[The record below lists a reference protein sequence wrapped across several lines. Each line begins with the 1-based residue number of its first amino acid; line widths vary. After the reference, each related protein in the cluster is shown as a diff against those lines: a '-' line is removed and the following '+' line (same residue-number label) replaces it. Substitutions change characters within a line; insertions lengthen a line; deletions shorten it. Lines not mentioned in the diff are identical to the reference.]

1 MEEKVTYED
10 ACEFISKYLKE
21 AKGIDMKPK
30 HIFNLSSFTGD
41 PFHVNILYSIAVK
54 YYENKKALEDERS
67 AREWDEAIWGIPFY
81 G

>member
-1 MEEKVTYED
+1 MKEKMTYED

-21 AKGIDMKPK
+21 AKGIEMTAKQ
-30 HIFNLSSFTGD
+30 IFNQSATGD
-41 PFHVNILYSIAVK
+41 LLHVHILYTIAVK
-54 YYENKKALEDERS
+54 YYERKKDLADDRS